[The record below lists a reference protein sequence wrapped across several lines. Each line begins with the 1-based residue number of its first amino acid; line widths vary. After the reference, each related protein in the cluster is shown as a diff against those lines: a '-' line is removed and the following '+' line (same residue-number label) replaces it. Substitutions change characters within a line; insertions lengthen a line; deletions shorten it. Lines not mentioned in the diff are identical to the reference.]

1 MDASQ
6 CNLMEFVWAALGTV
20 VIVNL
25 VDKKYSFD
33 IHDRQKS
40 SITCI
45 NTFFYLLFICIAF
58 WLQYNDLFEEK

>member
-33 IHDRQKS
+33 IHSKFER
-40 SITCI
+40 CI
-45 NTFFYLLFICIAF
+45 NTFFLSFLYLHCLLI
-58 WLQYNDLFEEK
+58 YKGLFEEK